1 MFVVCFCA
9 VAAASQKKRYICFTP
24 APPSQPMQTAVL
36 PSGVAAVAAA
46 VATAAAAAAEGE
58 VLPASE
64 VRSRCITAS
73 RQLTVNNMR
82 QLLAACCSLA

>member
-1 MFVVCFCA
+1 
-9 VAAASQKKRYICFTP
+9 
-24 APPSQPMQTAVL
+24 MQTAVL

-64 VRSRCITAS
+64 VRSRVYYNQQTADG
-73 RQLTVNNMR
+73 Q
-82 QLLAACCSLA
+82 